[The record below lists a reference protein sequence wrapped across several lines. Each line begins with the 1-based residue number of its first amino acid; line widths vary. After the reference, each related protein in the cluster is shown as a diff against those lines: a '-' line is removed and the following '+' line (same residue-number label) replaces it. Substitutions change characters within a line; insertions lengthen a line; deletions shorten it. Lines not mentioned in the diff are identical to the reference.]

1 MPFKS
6 NKQRRYL
13 WANEPRIAREWTD
26 RYGARGGGI
35 MRIPLANG
43 SLRGHPLYGTERP
56 EWFNKQYD
64 FQGTKISSPAEREAI
79 NQINTG
85 YLPYMEQRSTAQ
97 IPYNTG
103 EFDWI
108 DTGEGADIFPR
119 TELGSDLSN
128 QMYKDAFGWGAEPDK
143 IKANGLTPEEL
154 TASLSDDAINVTEGK
169 YITTTPDNYKR
180 IPHNYYEK
188 SYNTAARAP
197 VFDINKT
204 GDPALNPLSKNVQY
218 KDPYGTVSE
227 AEANNPNFKYL
238 DQLKKDFK
246 DAKQSLGASKD
257 AFLEDINPIKKTLA
271 TILPGGD
278 PGYVKGGLYNKIF
291 KGLGS
296 AKEYGETKL
305 KNIGST
311 IGKPVLG
318 LASMIGKM
326 VDKFDKLPMADQ
338 MYISQQMGGAGQMGE
353 GIYRDPQSGA
363 LRDKGGLNVRSAR
376 GNYAEAVYKE
386 ANRYDKAIKRAEEK
400 YGVKWD
406 GTQFVNANT
415 NEVDKN
421 SELATKRNKR
431 NLEMFHYYNN
441 KKIKQK
447 KFVSNYLQS
456 PKVQKQ
462 KADEIIAKEKAK
474 KTGHAEAQATGGDYH
489 GGQKSTVDG
498 QTTDWGPMSHM
509 IARGGLAQRAPR
521 GSYFNGG
528 LASLWRR

>member
-1 MPFKS
+1 
-6 NKQRRYL
+6 
-13 WANEPRIAREWTD
+13 
-26 RYGARGGGI
+26 
-35 MRIPLANG
+35 MRVPL
-43 SLRGHPLYGTERP
+43 
-56 EWFNKQYD
+56 
-64 FQGTKISSPAEREAI
+64 
-79 NQINTG
+79 
-85 YLPYMEQRSTAQ
+85 
-97 IPYNTG
+97 
-103 EFDWI
+103 
-108 DTGEGADIFPR
+108 
-119 TELGSDLSN
+119 
-128 QMYKDAFGWGAEPDK
+128 
-143 IKANGLTPEEL
+143 ANGLTPKEL
-154 TASLSDDAINVTEGK
+154 IASLSDDAINVTEGK
-169 YITTTPDNYKR
+169 YITTMPYNYKR
-180 IPHNYYEK
+180 MPHNYYEK

-271 TILPGGD
+271 TIWPGGD

-296 AKEYGETKL
+296 AKEYIDIGGKKL

-318 LASMIGKM
+318 LASIIGKM
-326 VDKFDKLPMADQ
+326 VDKFDKLPEADQ

-386 ANRYDKAIKRAEEK
+386 ANRYDKALERTKQAHLEK
-400 YGVKWD
+400 YKRL
-406 GTQFVNANT
+406 
-415 NEVDKN
+415 DKKN
-421 SELATKRNKR
+421 KYGKTWAEMNKR

-456 PKVQKQ
+456 QKVQKQ

-474 KTGHAEAQATGGDYH
+474 EIVPSGDGGDYSPSKYYNPTTQQYQSPAQH
-489 GGQKSTVDG
+489 KAEKSFEIKSGPLAG
-498 QTTDWGPMSHM
+498 QTGYRGGR
-509 IARGGLAQRAPR
+509 ARGGRA
-521 GSYFNGG
+521 SYFNGG

>member
-13 WANEPRIAREWTD
+13 WANEPEIARDWTD

-35 MRIPLANG
+35 MRVPL
-43 SLRGHPLYGTERP
+43 
-56 EWFNKQYD
+56 
-64 FQGTKISSPAEREAI
+64 
-79 NQINTG
+79 
-85 YLPYMEQRSTAQ
+85 
-97 IPYNTG
+97 
-103 EFDWI
+103 
-108 DTGEGADIFPR
+108 
-119 TELGSDLSN
+119 
-128 QMYKDAFGWGAEPDK
+128 
-143 IKANGLTPEEL
+143 ANGLTPEEL
-154 TASLSDDAINVTEGK
+154 TASLSGDAIDVTEGK
-169 YITTTPDNYKR
+169 YITTTPGNYKT
-180 IPHNYYEK
+180 IPHNYYET
-188 SYNTAARAP
+188 SYTAAGAP
-197 VFDINKT
+197 VFDITKT
-204 GDPALNPLSKNVQY
+204 GDPALNPASKMVQGE
-218 KDPYGTVSE
+218 DPYGTVSE

-246 DAKQSLGASKD
+246 D
-257 AFLEDINPIKKTLA
+257 PIKKTLA

-291 KGLGS
+291 EGLGS

-326 VDKFDKLPMADQ
+326 VDKFDKLPEADQ

-386 ANRYDKAIKRAEEK
+386 ANRYAKALERTKKAHLDK
-400 YGVKWD
+400 YGSLD
-406 GTQFVNANT
+406 
-415 NEVDKN
+415 
-421 SELATKRNKR
+421 TKSKYGKTWAEMNKR
-431 NLEMFHYYNN
+431 NLEMFRYYND

-489 GGQKSTVDG
+489 SGHQSTVGG

>member
-1 MPFKS
+1 MPFQS
-6 NKQRRYL
+6 EKQRRYL
-13 WANEPRIAREWTD
+13 WANEPEIAREWTD

-35 MRIPLANG
+35 MRVP
-43 SLRGHPLYGTERP
+43 
-56 EWFNKQYD
+56 
-64 FQGTKISSPAEREAI
+64 FQEGGLES
-79 NQINTG
+79 
-85 YLPYMEQRSTAQ
+85 LPYPNYFKLPPFSEGN
-97 IPYNTG
+97 PYTNAWTFPTG
-103 EFDWI
+103 EEELTTESSVGQGGLPASYRGYPSYEAWLAAQRGGGD
-108 DTGEGADIFPR
+108 GPGQGPR
-119 TELGSDLSN
+119 AVAKSTPAISDLSSQN
-128 QMYKDAFGWGAEPDK
+128 
-143 IKANGLTPEEL
+143 
-154 TASLSDDAINVTEGK
+154 LSVYLGN
-169 YITTTPDNYKR
+169 
-180 IPHNYYEK
+180 
-188 SYNTAARAP
+188 
-197 VFDINKT
+197 
-204 GDPALNPLSKNVQY
+204 PALQAKYGNFAAYDKQVQ
-218 KDPYGTVSE
+218 SQM
-227 AEANNPNFKYL
+227 PNQPNK
-238 DQLKKDFK
+238 
-246 DAKQSLGASKD
+246 
-257 AFLEDINPIKKTLA
+257 ENINPIKKTLA

-291 KGLGS
+291 EGLGS
-296 AKEYGETKL
+296 AKEYIDIGGKKL

-318 LASMIGKM
+318 LASIIGKM
-326 VDKFDKLPMADQ
+326 VDKFDKLPEADQ

-489 GGQKSTVDG
+489 SGHQSTVGG